1 MKYATIRRLL
11 AIAHF
16 LAQCVILLTMELGIL
31 LMLLL

>member
-11 AIAHF
+11 AIANF
-16 LAQCVILLTMELGIL
+16 LTQCVILLTMELGIL